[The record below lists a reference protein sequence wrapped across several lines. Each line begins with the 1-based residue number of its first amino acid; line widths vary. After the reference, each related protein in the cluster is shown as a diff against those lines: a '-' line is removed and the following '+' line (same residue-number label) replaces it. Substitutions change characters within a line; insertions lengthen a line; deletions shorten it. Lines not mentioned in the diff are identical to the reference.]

1 VLLKLSSHA
10 GGESKVI
17 YLSKRQALG
26 NHERGCR
33 FNDFLKAPSWTLEFK
48 QCTLEKKSISGNF
61 KLCCAANAF
70 LGQRHRRPS
79 GLDVLGRG
87 RSKNGEAKGGG
98 MNVLKG

>member
-1 VLLKLSSHA
+1 M
-10 GGESKVI
+10 
-17 YLSKRQALG
+17 
-26 NHERGCR
+26 GCR

-98 MNVLKG
+98 NERVEGVKEEGKNGSSLPNDLMQKQQECCSLPF